1 MLECIE
7 GYKGVLAFLSK
18 PYKAIENY
26 AGEPVM
32 IENDM
37 KLPYHTIYLAICQKL
52 NGDRFIAKF
61 SRYCYKGFQEIIHA
75 QGMGEH
81 GPKCWFKVELRTK
94 DGYAQDREC
103 VWEHSRDNVP
113 REIKPSPE
121 IWEVFEVAYGKE
133 YVRDLK
139 MHQALD

>member
-18 PYKAIENY
+18 PYSAIENY

-32 IENDM
+32 IKNDM
-37 KLPYHTIYLAICQKL
+37 KLPYHTIYLAICQKP
-52 NGDRFIAKF
+52 NGDRFVAKF
-61 SRYCYKGFQEIIHA
+61 SKHCYEAFQDIILA
-75 QGMGEH
+75 QGMGEYS
-81 GPKCWFKVELRTK
+81 PKCWFKVELRTK

-103 VWEHSRDNVP
+103 VWEHSKDNVP
-113 REIKPSPE
+113 KEITPRPE